1 MTANGVS
8 VTYEILTDP
17 GSNIPG
23 WLIDKVNRASVPDVL
38 RAMRKRALSGESMHI
53 LTDRE
58 GRRVGGIVRARFHL
72 PHFGFLD
79 VGTLRDVQRL
89 ESVADVVYRTSKT
102 VAVKVN
108 ELFSEMNVQ
117 RILQR

>member
-1 MTANGVS
+1 M
-8 VTYEILTDP
+8 
-17 GSNIPG
+17 
-23 WLIDKVNRASVPDVL
+23 
-38 RAMRKRALSGESMHI
+38 
-53 LTDRE
+53 
-58 GRRVGGIVRARFHL
+58 RARFHL

-89 ESVADVVYRTSKT
+89 ESIADVVYRTSKT

>member
-1 MTANGVS
+1 MS
-8 VTYEILTDP
+8 
-17 GSNIPG
+17 
-23 WLIDKVNRASVPDVL
+23 
-38 RAMRKRALSGESMHI
+38 
-53 LTDRE
+53 
-58 GRRVGGIVRARFHL
+58 ARFHL

-79 VGTLRDVQRL
+79 VGQLRDFQRL
-89 ESVADVVYRTSKT
+89 ESFADVVYRTSKT